1 VTRRLLIAGTAAALV
16 AAVLALGGVLDRTPP
31 AASASDALPTAV
43 VQELAKGFAAGNTAA
58 EIAGLQGELRV
69 DPRNVKALDTL
80 GLAYEQRVR
89 ETGDATYYGKA
100 EGILRESLA
109 LAPHDLVAT
118 AGLGQL
124 ALSRHR
130 FREALALGRR
140 AQRIS
145 PTTAGVYG
153 VIGDAAL
160 ELGRYRMAFNAFD
173 RMASLKPTVASYA
186 RVSYARELL
195 GHVAAAERAM
205 TLAASAAVGE
215 QEASSWTHTQLGLLY
230 LGHGEPRQALV
241 QLDTALSLDPTY
253 YVALDGMAQVQ
264 AGLDHLRVA
273 VAYERRAVDEVP
285 LPQQVGLLGDLY
297 RATGDHV
304 HAAREYALIGVIEKL
319 LAANGVKNDLDIAL
333 FDADHGIAL
342 PHALTLARKG
352 YLDRPSIFGD
362 DVLGWVLARNGRCGE
377 ALAYSSRSLRLG
389 TEDALKLF
397 HRGWIAACL
406 GNRAAAAS
414 WYRRALA
421 LNPRFSVLWAP
432 VALKGSLR

>member
-1 VTRRLLIAGTAAALV
+1 LLIAGTAAALV
-16 AAVLALGGVLDRTPP
+16 AAVLALGGVLHRTPP

-43 VQELAKGFAAGNTAA
+43 VQELAKGFAAGNTEA

-69 DPRNVKALDTL
+69 DPHSVKALDTL
-80 GLAYEQRVR
+80 GLAYQQRVR

-100 EGILRESLA
+100 EGILRESLR
-109 LAPHDLVAT
+109 LAPHDLIAT

-160 ELGRYRMAFNAFD
+160 ELGRYHTAFRAFD
-173 RMASLKPTVASYA
+173 RMASLKPSVASYA

-195 GHVAAAERAM
+195 GHVSAAENAM
-205 TLAASAAVGE
+205 TLAASAVLGE

-230 LGHGEPRQALV
+230 LGHAQPRRALA
-241 QLDTALSLDPTY
+241 QLDAALMLDPTY

-264 AGLDHLRVA
+264 TGVGHLRIA
-273 VAYERRAVDEVP
+273 LSYERRAVDEVP

-297 RATGDHV
+297 RVTGDRV
-304 HAAREYALIGVIEKL
+304 HAAHEYALIGVIERL

-342 PHALTLARKG
+342 PHALALARKG
-352 YLDRPSIFGD
+352 YVDRPSIFGD
-362 DVLGWVLARNGRCGE
+362 DVLGWVLARNGHCAE

-389 TEDALKLF
+389 TRDGLKFF

-406 GNRAAAAS
+406 GNPAGAAS

-432 VALKGSLR
+432 VAQKGSLR

>member
-1 VTRRLLIAGTAAALV
+1 VARRLLIAGTAAALV
-16 AAVLALGGVLDRTPP
+16 AAVLALGGVLNRTPP

-43 VQELAKGFAAGNTAA
+43 VQELAKGFAAGNTEA

-69 DPRNVKALDTL
+69 DPNSIKALDTL
-80 GLAYEQRVR
+80 GLAYQQRVR

-100 EGILRESLA
+100 EGILRESLR
-109 LAPHDLVAT
+109 LAPHDLIAT

-124 ALSRHR
+124 ALSQHR

-140 AQRIS
+140 AQQIS

-160 ELGRYRMAFNAFD
+160 ELGRYHTAFRAFD
-173 RMASLKPTVASYA
+173 RMASLKPSVASYA

-195 GHVAAAERAM
+195 GHVSAAESAM

-230 LGHGEPRQALV
+230 LGHAQPRRALA
-241 QLDTALSLDPTY
+241 QLDAALMLDPTY
-253 YVALDGMAQVQ
+253 YAALDGMAQVQ
-264 AGLDHLRVA
+264 AELGHLRTA
-273 VAYERRAVDEVP
+273 LSYERRAVDEVP

-297 RATGDHV
+297 RVTGDRV

-342 PHALTLARKG
+342 PHALALARKG
-352 YLDRPSIFGD
+352 YVDRPSIFGD
-362 DVLGWVLARNGRCGE
+362 DVLAWVLARNGHCAE

-389 TEDALKLF
+389 TQDALKLF
-397 HRGWIAACL
+397 HRGSIAACL
-406 GNRAAAAS
+406 GNPASAAS

-432 VALKGSLR
+432 VAQKGSPR